1 MQGEKSKS
9 VRRGV
14 IIGIGSVM
22 NGQMT
27 GTINVLGACPRIA
40 QFPRKYLDST
50 LKDTYM

>member
-9 VRRGV
+9 VRKGV

-27 GTINVLGACPRIA
+27 GTINVPAGNPANLCAMPFFG
-40 QFPRKYLDST
+40 L
-50 LKDTYM
+50 